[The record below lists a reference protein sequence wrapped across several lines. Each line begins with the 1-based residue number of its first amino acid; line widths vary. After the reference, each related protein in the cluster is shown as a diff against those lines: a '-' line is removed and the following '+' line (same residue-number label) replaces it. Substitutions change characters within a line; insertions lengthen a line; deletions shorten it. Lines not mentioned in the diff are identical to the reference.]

1 MNDLVEKSRF
11 KIDLAKYFFT
21 VTLVSVF
28 FLPKL
33 DIDGIS
39 LGLDNILILGIGPL
53 ILLYRMKI
61 STNSYVLVLMAWL
74 FLAVIST
81 VSGYALLGVPVSF
94 SDFSELIYLSQPLLF
109 LLCVY
114 PVSRRFLYENTYK
127 IFYYGSFVFVFIG
140 FMQYFDLL
148 GIGVLISRMYAKG
161 IHLEFAI
168 DPYFKR
174 VTLTSPGPNDGAVL
188 CSFFLVFNFLMYSL
202 NKRKIHFLL
211 LFLLAACLL
220 FTSSRTIVVGVAS
233 SLLLGF
239 FISKRISIF
248 RKLFLFLL
256 MFIGASFLLP
266 YVSHISQGLVSAWNG
281 ENSSLLQRFE
291 LWHDALLLFSQSPV
305 VGWGPAKQLHSTLVD
320 GEYFLLL
327 RRYGVLGTSIVLSM
341 IAFPFFLYCRKK
353 KRVFVDNEL
362 FLQFSFMMVPIAA
375 STMLTNNFYSAYIP
389 FLPFALISVLALKFS
404 FSKKQLRKINHSNY
418 ELSK

>member
-1 MNDLVEKSRF
+1 SRF

-33 DIDGIS
+33 DIEGIS
-39 LGLDNILILGIGPL
+39 LGLDNILILGFGPL

-61 STNSYVLVLMAWL
+61 STNSYLLVLSVWL
-74 FLAVIST
+74 FLAIIST
-81 VSGYALLGVPVSF
+81 VSGYALLEVPVSF
-94 SDFSELIYLSQPLLF
+94 SDFSELIYLTQPLLF

-114 PVSRRFLYENTYK
+114 PISRRFLYENTYK

-140 FMQYFDLL
+140 FMQYFDPL

-168 DPYFKR
+168 DPSFKR
-174 VTLTSPGPNDGAVL
+174 VTLTGPGPNDGAVL
-188 CSFFLVFNFLMYSL
+188 CSFFLMFNFLMYSL
-202 NKRKIHFLL
+202 SKRKIHLLL
-211 LFLLAACLL
+211 LFLLAACLI

-248 RKLFLFLL
+248 RKLFLL
-256 MFIGASFLLP
+256 MFIVASFSLP
-266 YVSHISQGLVSAWNG
+266 YVSHISEGLVSAWNG
-281 ENSSLLQRFE
+281 ENTSLLQRFE

-305 VGWGPAKQLHSTLVD
+305 LGWGPAKQLHSTLVD

-327 RRYGVLGTSIVLSM
+327 RRYGVLGTLIVLSM
-341 IAFPFFLYCRKK
+341 IVFPFFLYCCKN

-362 FLQFSFMMVPIAA
+362 FLQFSFLMVPIAA

-389 FLPFALISVLALKFS
+389 FLPFSLISVLALKFS
-404 FSKKQLRKINHSNY
+404 FSKKQLSQINHSNY